1 MNIFLLILS
10 WISTSFRNE
19 WHDNYSSVRRNL
31 QSSRWLFTNFLRL
44 RSRTP
49 LYRWPVHMY
58 HRCWRRWYIDL
69 SANFKNLLKNKK
81 NSKWIC
87 HIYSYLQEHAWML
100 MIATEDAIVLNVII
114 ALMDAVDAHTFFKH
128 CIHNKFT
135 QATYIVTFFFQ
146 SLFVYPNLS
155 NYMYLKEQK

>member
-1 MNIFLLILS
+1 MKIFLLILS
-10 WISTSFRNE
+10 WISTFFRNE

-69 SANFKNLLKNKK
+69 SANFKNLYIIKRTVNE
-81 NSKWIC
+81 
-87 HIYSYLQEHAWML
+87 Y
-100 MIATEDAIVLNVII
+100 AIFILTCRSMRECWWLPRKMRSFWTSSLHWWTLSMHTLFLNIVFII
-114 ALMDAVDAHTFFKH
+114 
-128 CIHNKFT
+128 
-135 QATYIVTFFFQ
+135 
-146 SLFVYPNLS
+146 NLHK
-155 NYMYLKEQK
+155 LPTL